1 MNSFRLSPTGL
12 IADASLLLAVQ
23 LGFGWP
29 DLPRLAGGFVLL
41 EGLTFVFSALF
52 LDARLLRAACLL
64 ACFPT
69 AFVLLR
75 RKNASRVLEAG
86 VSMAAISAV
95 CAGFAMLLADTV
107 MPTLLPA
114 LGALAGAALLRWRR
128 SASVHWQI
136 DVCVEKRGL
145 IERFPALIDT
155 GNRLREHQSGMPV
168 LIVESRV
175 IPALARLARQ
185 LPESETRRL
194 PFGVL
199 GGGGQMRC
207 FFPDRVRVMLPD
219 GRERSAPP
227 CWVAPFDGAIPGRT
241 QALAPAEFAQY
252 CRYKAVE
259 YRE

>member
-23 LGFGWP
+23 LALW
-29 DLPRLAGGFVLL
+29 LAGSAAAGRRVCAA
-41 EGLTFVFSALF
+41 GGYCTFVFSALF

-69 AFVLLR
+69 AFAASSPQECVKSAGSRRFHGGDLSRLR
-75 RKNASRVLEAG
+75 RFRHAPCGYRYARPCCLH
-86 VSMAAISAV
+86 
-95 CAGFAMLLADTV
+95 LARWQA
-107 MPTLLPA
+107 PRSS
-114 LGALAGAALLRWRR
+114 RWRR

-145 IERFPALIDT
+145 IQRFPALIDT

-168 LIVESRV
+168 LIVESRA

-207 FFPDRVRVMLPD
+207 FY
-219 GRERSAPP
+219 
-227 CWVAPFDGAIPGRT
+227 PGPGC
-241 QALAPAEFAQY
+241 A
-252 CRYKAVE
+252 
-259 YRE
+259 